1 MEGVF
6 KFWKNVEQR
15 AKSLMPPQVFPAVVK
30 EVDEDMRTC
39 TVRINDNV
47 DIEDVRLYAV
57 IDDSLKGFCLIPAID
72 STVLVGA
79 MDGRQDFY
87 VVMFSEVDKVLGSI
101 GDKTEIAIDEKSLSY
116 KCDKTEI
123 TVQSAEMTAKI
134 DGVEFEIKDNKVKV
148 NAKEIVFNDGNND
161 GLININDLTNKLNE
175 LIRKF
180 NEHEHIIPSI
190 TTSVTGSTDAT
201 VPGKVS
207 TVSGAG
213 SVSNVKAPK
222 ILLPAS
228 TLNAA
233 DYKDTNIKH

>member
-6 KFWKNVEQR
+6 KFWQNVEKR

-57 IDDSLKGFCLIPAID
+57 SDDSLKGFCLIPAID

-101 GDKTEIAIDEKSLSY
+101 GDKTEIMVQATELKAKLDE
-116 KCDKTEI
+116 
-123 TVQSAEMTAKI
+123 
-134 DGVEFEIKDNKVKV
+134 VEFEVKDNKVKV
-148 NAKEIVFNDGNND
+148 NADEIVFNDGGNG
-161 GLININDLTNKLNE
+161 GLIKIEKLTEKINALVDSFNNHTHPVSSTDLT
-175 LIRKF
+175 
-180 NEHEHIIPSI
+180 
-190 TTSVTGSTDAT
+190 TTATVGTGSAGTIQGT
-201 VPGKVS
+201 VP
-207 TVSGAG
+207 
-213 SVSNVKAPK
+213 APTTRADSLDQK
-222 ILLPAS
+222 YYENAS
-228 TLNAA
+228 
-233 DYKDTNIKH
+233 IKH

>member
-6 KFWKNVEQR
+6 KFWQNVEQR

-47 DIEDVRLYAV
+47 DVEDVRLYAV

-79 MDGRQDFY
+79 MDSRQDFY

-101 GDKTEIAIDEKSLSY
+101 GDKTEITIDEKSLSY

-123 TVQSAEMTAKI
+123 AIKSNEVQVKT
-134 DGVEFEIKDNKVKV
+134 DGVTFTVSDKNVTIDADKV
-148 NAKEIVFNDGNND
+148 VFNGGKKG
-161 GLININDLTNKLNE
+161 GLININDLAAY
-175 LIRKF
+175 IDDIADKF
-180 NEHEHIIPSI
+180 NSHTHSFKSGTIAVEGTAGTMANTAPVISP
-190 TTSVTGSTDAT
+190 TPD
-201 VPGKVS
+201 S
-207 TVSGAG
+207 TVKK
-213 SVSNVKAPK
+213 VKASQYED
-222 ILLPAS
+222 S
-228 TLNAA
+228 T
-233 DYKDTNIKH
+233 IEH

>member
-6 KFWKNVEQR
+6 KFWQNVEQR

-47 DIEDVRLYAV
+47 DVEDVRLYAV

-134 DGVEFEIKDNKVKV
+134 DGVEFGVKDNNVKV
-148 NAKEIVFNDGNND
+148 NAKEIVFNDGGNG
-161 GLININDLTNKLNE
+161 GLIKIAELTKKINALVDS
-175 LIRKF
+175 F
-180 NEHEHIIPSI
+180 NNHTHTIASI
-190 TTSVTGSTDAT
+190 SVPGTGLSDSLEAPITGSAT
-201 VPGKVS
+201 AV
-207 TVSGAG
+207 
-213 SVSNVKAPK
+213 NVKVPAPATTVQA
-222 ILLPAS
+222 AS
-228 TLNAA
+228 FDKKDYENAS
-233 DYKDTNIKH
+233 IKH

>member
-6 KFWKNVEQR
+6 KFWQNVEKR
-15 AKSLMPPQVFPAVVK
+15 AKNLMPLQVFPAVVK

-47 DIEDVRLYAV
+47 DVEDVRLYAV
-57 IDDSLKGFCLIPAID
+57 VDDSLKGFCLIPAID

-116 KCDKTEI
+116 KCDKTEF

-134 DGVEFEIKDNKVKV
+134 DKVEFEVKDNKVKV
-148 NAKEIVFNDGNND
+148 NADEIVFNKGENGGLVNVD
-161 GLININDLTNKLNE
+161 GLTTQLNAVENDLNTLKT
-175 LIRKF
+175 IF
-180 NEHEHIIPSI
+180 SSWIPAAQDGGATLKTATAKWAGEQL
-190 TTSVTGSTDAT
+190 TTSKNTDYENT
-201 VPGKVS
+201 S
-207 TVSGAG
+207 
-213 SVSNVKAPK
+213 
-222 ILLPAS
+222 
-228 TLNAA
+228 
-233 DYKDTNIKH
+233 IKH

>member
-6 KFWKNVEQR
+6 KFWQNVEQR

-30 EVDEDMRTC
+30 EVDENMRTC

-47 DIEDVRLYAV
+47 DVEDVRLYAV

-101 GDKTEIAIDEKSLSY
+101 GDKTEIALDEKSLSY

-134 DGVEFEIKDNKVKV
+134 DGVEFEVKNNTVKV
-148 NAKEIVFNDGNND
+148 NAKEIVFNDGKND
-161 GLININDLTNKLNE
+161 GLIKIGKLTEKINALVKSFNNHTHSVSSKDLT
-175 LIRKF
+175 
-180 NEHEHIIPSI
+180 
-190 TTSVTGSTDAT
+190 TTAT
-201 VPGKVS
+201 VGI
-207 TVSGAG
+207 G
-213 SVSNVKAPK
+213 SVGTIQGTVPAP
-222 ILLPAS
+222 S
-228 TLNAA
+228 TNADSLVQT
-233 DYKDTNIKH
+233 DYEDDTIKH

>member
-6 KFWKNVEQR
+6 KFWQNVEKR

-30 EVDEDMRTC
+30 KVDKDMRTC

-57 IDDSLKGFCLIPAID
+57 SDDSLKGFCLIPAID

-134 DGVEFEIKDNKVKV
+134 DGVEFGVKDNKVKV
-148 NAKEIVFNDGNND
+148 NAEEIVFNDGKND
-161 GLININDLTNKLNE
+161 GLIKIKDLTAKLNG
-175 LIRKF
+175 LVDSF
-180 NEHEHIIPSI
+180 NNHTHTIEPVSVPGTGL
-190 TTSVTGSTDAT
+190 TTPTGG
-201 VPGKVS
+201 GKVS
-207 TVSGAG
+207 GIAKTAEINVPAPATTVQA
-213 SVSNVKAPK
+213 
-222 ILLPAS
+222 AS
-228 TLNAA
+228 FDKK
-233 DYKDTNIKH
+233 DYEDTIIKH